1 MLSKIYHLIDPT
13 GLTLLAPTMIPAPPP
28 RAGVLRRYG
37 GTKEL
42 PITLINAALYVTR
55 TLLHKNMQV
64 SLPPVPITTVAA
76 TCNGGPAL
84 PSPADADASD
94 PGLMNEATYVEGTQ
108 LQ

>member
-1 MLSKIYHLIDPT
+1 
-13 GLTLLAPTMIPAPPP
+13 
-28 RAGVLRRYG
+28 
-37 GTKEL
+37 
-42 PITLINAALYVTR
+42 
-55 TLLHKNMQV
+55 MQV

-84 PSPADADASD
+84 PSPADADASN